1 MTYLKLGKKYAFE
14 KGKALPFY
22 LLLEFI
28 LRHSSWGLWN
38 TGLFCNNNSISYLV
52 QFESTWRQQF
62 KCGSTDEFC
71 FWWDRKQYRKRRKML
86 ATSIFSFSHCLQ
98 QPSMLRL
105 LKLGIVCHRVNT
117 LLQMPI
123 LGSSDS
129 AANKNMMSKTWTNGV
144 QLSDLVENVGKE
156 EIAHYKQFLFFPQCF
171 QKLSDVDA

>member
-1 MTYLKLGKKYAFE
+1 
-14 KGKALPFY
+14 
-22 LLLEFI
+22 
-28 LRHSSWGLWN
+28 
-38 TGLFCNNNSISYLV
+38 
-52 QFESTWRQQF
+52 
-62 KCGSTDEFC
+62 
-71 FWWDRKQYRKRRKML
+71 
-86 ATSIFSFSHCLQ
+86 
-98 QPSMLRL
+98 MLRL